1 MFILPLRSRVNN
13 IIKITDL
20 KENQQSLSSRD
31 IPSLS
36 IKKHTT
42 LIIRAI
48 TSLTDKATDLTPET
62 ITLSTE
68 PVEETTSD

>member
-20 KENQQSLSSRD
+20 KENQPSLSSRD